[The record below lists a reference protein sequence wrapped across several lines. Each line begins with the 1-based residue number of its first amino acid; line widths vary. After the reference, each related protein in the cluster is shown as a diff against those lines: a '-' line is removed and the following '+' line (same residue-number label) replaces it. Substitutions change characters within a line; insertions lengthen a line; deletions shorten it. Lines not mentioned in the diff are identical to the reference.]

1 MCVPFTVSSDW
12 DLYLNY
18 SGDVV
23 LESRAYDGLDQ
34 ITETLLPM
42 WLKPQGK

>member
-1 MCVPFTVSSDW
+1 MCATFIVSSHW

-18 SGDVV
+18 SGAVV

-34 ITETLLPM
+34 IMETLIPV
-42 WLKPQGK
+42 